1 MKDVDIKMPS
11 AVDGIISKLEE
22 SGYEA
27 YAVGG
32 CIRDS
37 VMGKVPS
44 DWDICTSSLPEETLE
59 CLGAENIVKN
69 GLKHGTVTVRVD
81 EENYEITTFRTDGA
95 YLDNRHPENVT
106 FVRELKED
114 LARRDFTMNA
124 LAYSREKGLQDY
136 FNGLEDIGNGIIRC
150 VGSPNRRFGEDALR
164 ILRALRFSSVLGFE
178 IEKKTAKSIHK
189 NAYLLKNISVE
200 RIMSEFVKIL
210 CGKNVEKVLLEFGDV
225 VGEIIPE
232 VKAMIGFEQHN
243 PHHVYDVWTHTV
255 KVIAEVSPTKTLRL
269 AALFHDIGKPV
280 AFRMD
285 EKGVGHFKGHP
296 DISERIAERE
306 LRRLKSD
313 NKTIEKVCKLVK
325 YHDVRP
331 YVNKSIRRYIANVGM
346 DMFEEMLDL
355 KRADT
360 KAQSPAYLKET
371 LEYIEFLE
379 NMYRA
384 EKEKNNDFT
393 LRTLKING
401 EDMKR
406 MGVIEGRMIGY
417 CLNSILLKVIDG
429 EIENDREILLEYA
442 ESMNKS
448 IC

>member
-1 MKDVDIKMPS
+1 MDIEIPS
-11 AVDGIISKLEE
+11 AVDRIINKLEE

-69 GLKHGTVTVRVD
+69 GLKHGTVTVRID
-81 EENYEITTFRTDGA
+81 GENYEITTFRTDGE
-95 YLDNRHPENVT
+95 YLDNRHPESVT
-106 FVRELKED
+106 FVRDLHED
-114 LARRDFTMNA
+114 LSRRDFTMNA
-124 LAYSREKGLQDY
+124 LAYSKKRGLQDH
-136 FNGLEDIGNGIIRC
+136 FDGVKDIENGIIRC
-150 VGSPNRRFGEDALR
+150 VGSPDKRFGEDALR

-210 CGKNVEKVLLEFGDV
+210 CGKNVEKVLLGFGDV
-225 VGEIIPE
+225 IGEMIPK
-232 VKAMIGFEQHN
+232 VKDMIGFEQHN

-255 KVIAEVSPTKTLRL
+255 KVISEVKPTKTLRL
-269 AALFHDIGKPV
+269 AALFHDMGKPA
-280 AFRMD
+280 AFKMD
-285 EKGVGHFKGHP
+285 EKGIGHFKGHP
-296 DISERIAERE
+296 DISEKIAERE
-306 LRRLKSD
+306 LKRLKSD
-313 NKTIEKVCKLVK
+313 NKTLKDVCKLVK

-331 YVNKSIRRYIANVGM
+331 YNDKSIRRYIANVGM
-346 DMFEEMLDL
+346 DMFEDMLDI

-360 KAQSPAYLKET
+360 KAQNPAYLEDT
-371 LEYIEFLE
+371 LKYIDFLE
-379 NMYRA
+379 DMYRA

-401 EDMKR
+401 EDLKKL
-406 MGVIEGRMIGY
+406 GFTDGRAIGY
-417 CLNSILLKVIDG
+417 CLNGLLLQVIDG
-429 EIENDREILLEYA
+429 DIENDRDILLKYA
-442 ESMNKS
+442 VSMNRE
-448 IC
+448 INF

>member
-1 MKDVDIKMPS
+1 MPS

-355 KRADT
+355 KRSDT

>member
-1 MKDVDIKMPS
+1 MPS

-106 FVRELKED
+106 FVRDLKED

-124 LAYSREKGLQDY
+124 LAYSKEKGLQDY

-379 NMYRA
+379 NMYIA

-406 MGVIEGRMIGY
+406 MGVTEGRMIGY